1 MTIRDRLYSG
11 HRYPGEIIS
20 YAVWMY
26 FRFPLSLR
34 MVEEMLA
41 ARGITVTHETIRQ
54 WGLKFGREFA
64 NRLRQRAPRRG
75 DKWHLDEVV
84 ISIAGKKHWL
94 WRAVDQQGFVL
105 DVLVQSR
112 RDKRAAKRLFRSLLK
127 KQGRALRVLITDKLK
142 SYGAARR
149 EIMPGVEHRQHKGL
163 NNRAE
168 NSHQPIRRRE
178 RIMERFKS
186 PRQVQRF
193 LSTHDQVANVF
204 LRHPD
209 HATAVELRAARA
221 QAFVTWTEVTRSR
234 DGGMT
239 FVSPLI
245 GRQSRFLPIHQC
257 QVDGAVA
264 VSQPDSGGGHAR

>member
-1 MTIRDRLYSG
+1 MTTTARDPIYAG
-11 HRYPGEIIS
+11 YRYPAEIIS
-20 YAVWMY
+20 YAVWLY

-41 ARGITVTHETIRQ
+41 ARGISVTHETIRQ

-64 NRLRQRAPRRG
+64 NRIRQRAPCRG

-94 WRAVDQQGFVL
+94 WRAVDRDGFVL

-112 RDKRAAKRLFRSLLK
+112 RDKKAAKRLFRKLLK
-127 KQGRALRVLITDKLK
+127 KQGRAPRVLVTDKLK
-142 SYGAARR
+142 SYAAAKR

-168 NSHQPIRRRE
+168 NSHQPTRRRE
-178 RIMERFKS
+178 RIMKRFKS
-186 PRQVQRF
+186 PRQAQRF

-204 LRHPD
+204 PAAETTTPPQTSGPAAPRLSPPGPTSPASPWLHNYAYR
-209 HATAVELRAARA
+209 RA
-221 QAFVTWTEVTRSR
+221 S
-234 DGGMT
+234 
-239 FVSPLI
+239 L
-245 GRQSRFLPIHQC
+245 
-257 QVDGAVA
+257 
-264 VSQPDSGGGHAR
+264 